1 MKVTVEDLSSVKKI
15 LHVEIPQDVVTKELN
30 NAYKHLKN
38 TAKVKGFR
46 PGKTPRH
53 VLERIYKKDVNADVS
68 SKLIQDSFIEAIKET
83 GLNMAANPDI
93 DPGKLNNNMPLKYD
107 ATIEIVPELG
117 DIDFKGLTLK
127 KTLYKIDEEMVDSQL
142 VMLQKNMAAKNP
154 ITDDRPVKEG
164 DLAIID
170 FEGFKDGKPF
180 DATKKIEN
188 YTLKIGDAQILKEF
202 DAQIVGMKQ
211 GDDKEIK
218 INFPEDYF
226 NENLSNL
233 EITFKVELK
242 KIMEEVLPDIDD
254 ELAKKLARF
263 ETLDDLKEEIR
274 QNLKEGFDRRVEQ
287 ELNEQIFEALLA
299 KKEFKVPDSMVDNE
313 LEGIIAEA
321 QSSFAFHNT
330 SMEALGLTREGLV
343 EKYRDTAEKQVKRH
357 LILGKVVE
365 QEKLTLLD
373 KDIDDGLM
381 DMSKNMNQ
389 PFEEIK
395 NYYGQNREQLEHFKH
410 TLLEKNAIG
419 LIIKESRID
428 EIEPDVKPDAK

>member
-15 LHVEIPQDVVTKELN
+15 LHIEIPQDVVTKELN

-38 TAKVKGFR
+38 TAKIKGFR
-46 PGKTPRH
+46 PGKTPRQ
-53 VLERIYKKDVNADVS
+53 VLERIYKKDVSADVS

-83 GLNMAANPDI
+83 GLNMAASPDI
-93 DPGKLNNNMPLKYD
+93 EPGELNNNMPLKYD
-107 ATIEIVPELG
+107 ATIEIVPELE

-127 KTLYKIDEEMVDSQL
+127 KMLYKIDEEMVDSQL
-142 VMLQKNMAAKNP
+142 AMLQKNMASKNP

-164 DLAIID
+164 DLALID

-188 YTLKIGDAQILKEF
+188 YTLKIGDAQVLKEF
-202 DAQIVGMKQ
+202 DAQVIGMKQ
-211 GDDKEIK
+211 GDNKEIK

-242 KIMEEVLPDIDD
+242 EIMEEVLPDIDD
-254 ELAKKLARF
+254 ELAKNLATC
-263 ETLDDLKEEIR
+263 ETLDELKEDIR
-274 QNLKEGFDRRVEQ
+274 RNLKEGFDRRVEQ
-287 ELNEQIFEALLA
+287 ELNEQIFDALLT

-321 QSSFAFHNT
+321 QKSFSFHNT

-357 LILGKVVE
+357 LILGKVIE
-365 QEKLTLLD
+365 QEKLTLSD
-373 KDIDDGLM
+373 KDIDDALM

-395 NYYGQNREQLEHFKH
+395 NYYGQNKEQLEHFKH
-410 TLLEKNAIG
+410 TLLEKNAMS
-419 LIIKESRID
+419 LIIKESKID
-428 EIEPDVKPDAK
+428 EVEPDAESNAK